1 MNDNRID
8 TMTGKKKDSKDI
20 DGAQGAATGPGGIS
34 ADGAAKLQRGLP
46 VTIHG
51 QYVKD
56 ISFENPNAP
65 ESLWADLGQ
74 PAMDINFSMGAKRIE
89 MESGKVMFEV
99 TLGVT
104 ATAKRGD
111 MVGYIAEVEYAVL
124 ASLNGVPESHQ
135 HPTLLIKI
143 PEFAFP
149 FVRQIIADI
158 TQQGGYMPLL
168 LAPVDFRAMYID
180 RFGDKDLPQ
189 KEAAAK
195 AG

>member
-1 MNDNRID
+1 MA
-8 TMTGKKKDSKDI
+8 GKNKDPKDI
-20 DGAQGAATGPGGIS
+20 TGAQGSAATDGIS
-34 ADGAAKLQRGLP
+34 ANGSAKLQRGLP

-65 ESLWADLGQ
+65 EALWADLGE
-74 PAMDINFSMGAKRIE
+74 PTMDINFSMGAKRME

-99 TLGVT
+99 SLGVT

-111 MVGYIAEVEYAVL
+111 MVGYIAEVEYGVL
-124 ASLNGVPESHQ
+124 VSLHGIAEERQ

-149 FVRQIIADI
+149 FVRQILANL

-180 RFGDKDLPQ
+180 RFSDKDLTAQ
-189 KEAAAK
+189 KEAASA
-195 AG
+195 